1 MGWED
6 EGEMIQEEASKGV
19 LEEKTL
25 VWLSGLFVD
34 AQQECEQEGEPQ
46 GNWWKYLPSLF
57 KAPQLVCGE
66 RTVLRVEQIF
76 KIVDKHVDLWR

>member
-25 VWLSGLFVD
+25 VWPSGLCF
-34 AQQECEQEGEPQ
+34 
-46 GNWWKYLPSLF
+46 F
-57 KAPQLVCGE
+57 
-66 RTVLRVEQIF
+66 
-76 KIVDKHVDLWR
+76 